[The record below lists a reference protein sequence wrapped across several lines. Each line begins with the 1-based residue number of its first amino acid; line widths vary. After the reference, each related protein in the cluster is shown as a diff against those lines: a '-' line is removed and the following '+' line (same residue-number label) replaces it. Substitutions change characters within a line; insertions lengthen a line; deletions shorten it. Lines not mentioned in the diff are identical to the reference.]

1 MFRTPNRERVGRFV
15 LKPFLRYA
23 GMGSEIRVGDV
34 MAKNVI
40 SIEED
45 SPVTEVAK
53 LMKEHDVGSVV
64 VAKGG
69 RAEGIITEKDII
81 HNMVARGG
89 EASKTT
95 AKSIMSR
102 PLKVVTPETTVE
114 EVANLMA
121 KHGLKRFPVV
131 GSGNKLVGMIS
142 EGDVMRLFPSMVD
155 LLEEKARAGL

>member
-1 MFRTPNRERVGRFV
+1 
-15 LKPFLRYA
+15 
-23 GMGSEIRVGDV
+23 MGSEIRVGDV
-34 MAKNVI
+34 MTKNVI

-45 SPVTEVAK
+45 SLITEVAR
-53 LMKEHDVGSVV
+53 LMREYDVGSIV

-81 HNMVARGG
+81 HNVVAEGG
-89 EASKTT
+89 EASKIS
-95 AKSIMSR
+95 AKKIMSR

-131 GSGNKLVGMIS
+131 GAGNKLVGMIS